1 VIGLS
6 FMPELS
12 AKAGV
17 HFQPM
22 RIALITP
29 YGAAHRN
36 GNWHTA
42 ARWARFLREAG
53 HTVRV
58 QVEWD
63 GRPAD
68 LMLALHARRSFAAIH
83 AFAERFPSRPLLLAL
98 TGTDL
103 YRDIHEDRD
112 AQQALELAHRIIV
125 LQDRGVDELAA
136 HLAAKTRVIYQS
148 APDIARAKVR
158 PHTFEVLVIG
168 HLRAEKDPFRV
179 ALATS
184 YLPEHSHIQVT
195 HLGGA
200 LSEEM
205 AETAELAQSK
215 LPRWRWA
222 GDVPH
227 WAVLK
232 RLARAHLMVISSVM
246 EGGANVICE
255 ALAAD
260 VLSQNT
266 SNTDDFSQPWAQV
279 PQPIPL
285 RPPNDPEGEPLGTLE
300 GSLEDMTGRFNIN
313 NLLRLGA
320 DGKPDPQPLATDQI
334 TRARTT
340 TATMAAASA
349 ARRRRR

>member
-1 VIGLS
+1 
-6 FMPELS
+6 
-12 AKAGV
+12 
-17 HFQPM
+17 M

-42 ARWARFLREAG
+42 ARWTRFLREAG

-63 GRPAD
+63 DRPAD
-68 LMLALHARRSFAAIH
+68 LMLALHARRSFPSVR

-148 APDIARAKVR
+148 APDIARL
-158 PHTFEVLVIG
+158 PSPPDTFEVLVIG
-168 HLRAEKDPFRV
+168 HLRTEKDPFRV
-179 ALATS
+179 ALATA
-184 YLPEHSHIQVT
+184 YLPEQSRIRVT

-205 AETAELAQSK
+205 AETAELAQTK
-215 LPRWRWA
+215 LPRWHWA

-227 WAVLK
+227 KTVLK

-260 VLSQNT
+260 VPVLASRMPGNVGMLGEDYPGYFPVGDEKQLAALLSMAE
-266 SNTDDFSQPWAQV
+266 SDPDFYADLKRHARLRRSL
-279 PQPIPL
+279 L
-285 RPPNDPEGEPLGTLE
+285 RPEQEA
-300 GSLEDMTGRFNIN
+300 SR
-313 NLLRLGA
+313 LRQA
-320 DGKPDPQPLATDQI
+320 VAEFEQT
-334 TRARTT
+334 
-340 TATMAAASA
+340 SS
-349 ARRRRR
+349 

>member
-1 VIGLS
+1 
-6 FMPELS
+6 
-12 AKAGV
+12 
-17 HFQPM
+17 M

-58 QVEWD
+58 QTEWD

-68 LMLALHARRSFAAIH
+68 LMLALHARRSFASIH

-103 YRDIHEDRD
+103 YRDIHEDAN

-125 LQDRGVDELAA
+125 LQERGVDELAT
-136 HLAAKTRVIYQS
+136 HLAARTRVIYQS
-148 APDIARAKVR
+148 SPDTARKSVRAKA
-158 PHTFEVLVIG
+158 FEVLVIG
-168 HLRAEKDPFRV
+168 HLRAEKDPFRA
-179 ALATS
+179 ALATA
-184 YLPEHSHIQVT
+184 YLPDSSHIQVT

-200 LSEEM
+200 LSEDM
-205 AETAELAQSK
+205 AATAELAQGK
-215 LPRWRWA
+215 LPRWHWA

-227 WAVLK
+227 KTVLN
-232 RLARAHLMVISSVM
+232 RLARARLMVISSVM

-260 VLSQNT
+260 VPVLASHMPGNIGMLGEGYPGYFPVGDERRLAELLSMAER
-266 SNTDDFSQPWAQV
+266 DPDFYA
-279 PQPIPL
+279 
-285 RPPNDPEGEPLGTLE
+285 E
-300 GSLEDMTGRFNIN
+300 
-313 NLLRLGA
+313 LLRH
-320 DGKPDPQPLATDQI
+320 
-334 TRARTT
+334 ARTRR
-340 TATMAAASA
+340 ALMRPEQEASRLRQVVA
-349 ARRRRR
+349 EFEQMPII